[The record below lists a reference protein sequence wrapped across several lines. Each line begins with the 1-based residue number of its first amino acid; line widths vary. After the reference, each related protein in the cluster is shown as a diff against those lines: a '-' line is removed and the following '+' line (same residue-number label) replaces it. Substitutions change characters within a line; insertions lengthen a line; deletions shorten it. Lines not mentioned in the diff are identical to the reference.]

1 MYLIRGPGTRSAIQ
15 HKYVKGAHREKIS
28 KREEKISERSCCC
41 GLYSSLIWWRSA
53 DTRRTKTCCFSALG
67 TSAVVTCSDCSC
79 HASNLQH
86 GHCHAPQPRPRPRTA
101 ALSVGGRLQ
110 ERPGKYSISYP
121 QIFYLF
127 MKYFYLP
134 SFNNFNN

>member
-28 KREEKISERSCCC
+28 KREEKISELRLA
-41 GLYSSLIWWRSA
+41 GLYSSLISA
-53 DTRRTKTCCFSALG
+53 EYQQVFVISPHHRPALG

-79 HASNLQH
+79 HASTLQH

-101 ALSVGGRLQ
+101 ALSVCGRLQ
-110 ERPGKYSISYP
+110 ERPGKYLMSYP

-127 MKYFYLP
+127 MEHFYLP
-134 SFNNFNN
+134 SFF